1 MGKTCLL
8 QAYTRG
14 GFPSA
19 RPPPTVQDTYTVDF
33 QVGGVVQRLALW
45 DTGGSEEQ
53 AGSRIL
59 PCTEASVG
67 LKFLSCDPVDVVLVC
82 FSLANDTSAQNA
94 VDVWV
99 PLLSSLQPGVPVL
112 LVATQTDLRG
122 QPGTLSRMERGP
134 GTRRSL
140 QRAAGASGYVECSAL
155 TGAGVKDVFDS
166 AILAV
171 LQPRS
176 KEPERELLRD
186 RANSSLRSLRRSSR
200 SLRSSLSRQ
209 TSRSRTSLR
218 EAGLRS
224 ELGFGFVDRLRAWC
238 RSRLRIRGRSSSL
251 SSLREAGRRCE
262 LGLGVVD
269 MVNAWGGSMWGSSAW
284 AARETEIW

>member
-1 MGKTCLL
+1 MNH
-8 QAYTRG
+8 TRQRFLYPLFRRWMCGSPSCPPCSPGCRSSWWPRRLTLGASQELSPGWRGDRAQG
-14 GFPSA
+14 GGQS
-19 RPPPTVQDTYTVDF
+19 
-33 QVGGVVQRLALW
+33 
-45 DTGGSEEQ
+45 
-53 AGSRIL
+53 
-59 PCTEASVG
+59 
-67 LKFLSCDPVDVVLVC
+67 LSDYLV
-82 FSLANDTSAQNA
+82 
-94 VDVWV
+94 
-99 PLLSSLQPGVPVL
+99 PHP
-112 LVATQTDLRG
+112 
-122 QPGTLSRMERGP
+122 
-134 GTRRSL
+134 RSL